1 MPPLLHVK
9 DLKTHYFGFQGA
21 RVVKAVDGITFSLE
35 AGETF
40 GLVGESGCGKTTTC
54 LSIVHLLPPSA
65 SIVSG
70 RVELAGEDLVS
81 KSQREMQM
89 VRGRRCGD
97 RSCGTE

>member
-1 MPPLLHVK
+1 MPPRLHVK

-54 LSIVHLLPPSA
+54 LSIVHYFGETTRLSSDNWATPAHGFHCDPSE
-65 SIVSG
+65 G
-70 RVELAGEDLVS
+70 FRGNCRHDHRVAPV
-81 KSQREMQM
+81 K
-89 VRGRRCGD
+89 
-97 RSCGTE
+97 